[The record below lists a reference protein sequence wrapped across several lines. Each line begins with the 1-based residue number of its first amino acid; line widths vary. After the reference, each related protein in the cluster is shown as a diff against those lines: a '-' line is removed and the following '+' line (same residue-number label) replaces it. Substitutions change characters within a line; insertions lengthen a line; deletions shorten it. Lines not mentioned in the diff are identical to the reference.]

1 MTSDEPPDLGK
12 RLKTLRQSKGLSLN
26 ELAHQTGISRS
37 ALYKVENSGMSLTY
51 QKLLRVSEGLGVDIA
66 QLFRMGVEP
75 GAESP
80 PAAFRE
86 VGHPGEGDLV
96 NTPNYDHYYLCN
108 DIVQK
113 SLIPMMGRVKR
124 RSIKEFG
131 EMSSHPGE
139 EFTFVVEGSIEV
151 HTQLY
156 RPVVLRQGDYIYLS
170 STMPHAYINK
180 GPGEAQ
186 ILTVCTRPEHAVPQ
200 SSVEI
205 EVASQAGGDLER
217 PAPPVARSPRS
228 TQVAKSPAVGTRARS
243 RRG

>member
-1 MTSDEPPDLGK
+1 
-12 RLKTLRQSKGLSLN
+12 
-26 ELAHQTGISRS
+26 
-37 ALYKVENSGMSLTY
+37 
-51 QKLLRVSEGLGVDIA
+51 
-66 QLFRMGVEP
+66 
-75 GAESP
+75 
-80 PAAFRE
+80 
-86 VGHPGEGDLV
+86 
-96 NTPNYDHYYLCN
+96 
-108 DIVQK
+108 
-113 SLIPMMGRVKR
+113 
-124 RSIKEFG
+124 
-131 EMSSHPGE
+131 MSSHPGE

-186 ILTVCTRPEHAVPQ
+186 ILTVCTRPEHAMPQ